1 MTPEQLRLGALVRFA
16 CAITILTIFGHAILG
31 FEVSILQLL
40 VCVVAGYAAELI
52 LEAVGAWS
60 ENRKPAFLGGG
71 FKKLVIFLLPAHI
84 TAFAIAMLIYPGD
97 RLLPFAY
104 AGLMG
109 ITSKA
114 IFTVVTRGRRRHFL
128 NPSNFGIVATIFV
141 FTSTSLAP
149 PYEFTENIVGYW
161 DWALPAIF
169 ICAGTFLNW
178 RFTKKIPLITA
189 WLLAFCLQAVVRH
202 YLFPPTSLFTG
213 FAPIT
218 GVPFLLFTFYMITDP
233 QTSPSS
239 VRGQII
245 FGFSIA
251 FAYMALLALHVVFT
265 LFIAL
270 FVVCVGRG
278 IILYVCELASFQ
290 RVQASA
296 ERLWLTFFGR
306 PSSLTGVPATSGD
319 MMERVTRP

>member
-1 MTPEQLRLGALVRFA
+1 MTPEQARLGALLRFA
-16 CAITILTIFGHAILG
+16 TAITLLTIFGHALLG
-31 FEVSILQLL
+31 FEGSILQLL
-40 VCVVAGYAAELI
+40 VCAMASYCTELI

-60 ENRKPAFLGGG
+60 EDRRPAFLGGG
-71 FKKLVIFLLPAHI
+71 FKQLVIFLLPAHI

-97 RLLPFAY
+97 RLLPMAY
-104 AGLMG
+104 AAVVA
-109 ITSKA
+109 IASKSV
-114 IFTVVTRGRRRHFL
+114 FTVVTRGRRRHFL

-141 FTSTSLAP
+141 FTSTSFAA
-149 PYEFTENIVGYW
+149 PYEFTENIVGIW
-161 DWALPAIF
+161 DWVLPCIF
-169 ICAGTFLNW
+169 ICTGTFLNYK
-178 RFTKKIPLITA
+178 FTKKLPLIVTWVA
-189 WLLAFCLQAVVRH
+189 AFCLQAVIRH
-202 YLFPPTSLFTG
+202 YLFPPTSLYTSLG
-213 FAPIT
+213 PVT
-218 GVPFLLFTFYMITDP
+218 GVPFLLYTFYMITDP

-245 FGFSIA
+245 FALLIA
-251 FAYMALLALHVVFT
+251 AAYMFLLALHVEFT

-306 PSSLTGVPATSGD
+306 PSSLTSVPRRHLPT
-319 MMERVTRP
+319 